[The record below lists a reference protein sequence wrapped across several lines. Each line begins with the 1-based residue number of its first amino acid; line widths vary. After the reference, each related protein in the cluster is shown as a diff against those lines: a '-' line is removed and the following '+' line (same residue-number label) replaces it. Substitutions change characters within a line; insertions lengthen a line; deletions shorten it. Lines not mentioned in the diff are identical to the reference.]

1 MKYIKSTFILFAM
14 LAVSPFMMN
23 AQTAENESDGDTQ
36 VQVAYRKV
44 AESDLIGSVAV
55 LDYEELTEKNYNTYS
70 LDNMQAY
77 VSGFNGN
84 SLWGMDGDNDQ
95 GYLVLIDGVPRA
107 ANNILP
113 TEISQITFLKSAQ
126 AVVLYGSR
134 AAKGAIL
141 ITTKRG
147 TNDGLS
153 VSVRANTGVHVAKA
167 FPEYLGSAEY
177 MTYYNQ
183 ARANDNAGVANPLYS
198 AEEIY
203 YHSAGLNP
211 YRYPNV
217 DYYSSEF
224 INKAYNRTDV
234 TAEISGGGGKAHFYS
249 NISYYNQGDF
259 LKVGEA
265 ANNNTSRFNVRGNVD
280 VVLNDYIKAYINANT
295 TFYDQKSGK
304 GNYWEAAST
313 MRPNFPQH
321 AAPLIPLSM
330 IDPNAIGAWDLI
342 NASGNIITK
351 DGEKY
356 FLGGTQQNMTNVFAD
371 MYAAGRSKWTSRQ
384 FQFDTGVDFDL
395 QNVLKGLTF
404 KTMFAMDYATSYSTS
419 YDNEYAIFTP
429 TWSMYNGKEYITDL
443 KQEGLDKKS
452 GNQNIGGSDADMTI
466 LWSGQFN
473 YDRTFAGKH
482 NVNAMLVA
490 GAFRQS
496 LAGQYHRVANANL
509 GILAAYNYDHKYYFD
524 FSGAFVHSAK
534 LAPGHRGAFSPSVTL
549 GWNIANEDFL
559 KDSDAVNNLTF
570 SVSAS
575 ELNQDIDIAGYY
587 LYAPTWATDR
597 WGYGWADGE
606 DSQYA
611 VSTRGANDLLS
622 FIKRREVSANVKGAF
637 FNRSLTVDASWFM
650 QSMEGYLID
659 NTTTWPSHMATSYP
673 DQSFIPW
680 LNYNNN
686 ARTGF
691 DVSVNYKKTFGDFT
705 FGMGLN
711 ATWYDTIASKRD
723 EVYTD
728 HRKRE
733 GKPLDGI
740 WGYQS
745 AGIFQSQEEIDNYGY
760 NVTLEDGTQQFIHV
774 EQKLGSTV
782 RPGDIR
788 YIDQNGDGVIN
799 TDDQVF
805 LGKGGWYGNPLT
817 MGLNLTL
824 KYKSFTFFALATA
837 GYGAYGVKNSSYYWI
852 DGEDKYSAVVRDSW
866 TKETAATAKYPR
878 LTVAEGANN
887 YVTSDFWMY
896 STNRIDLA
904 KVQLTYEMPSTVLQN
919 NKVIKGFSAYIS
931 GSNLLTISPER
942 KHMEMNV
949 GSAPQTRFYNLG
961 VKLVF

>member
-14 LAVSPFMMN
+14 LAVSPLMMN

-36 VQVAYRKV
+36 VQVAYRTV
-44 AESDLIGSVAV
+44 AEGDLIGSVAV
-55 LDYEELTEKNYNTYS
+55 LDYEELTDKNYNTYS

-84 SLWGMDGDNDQ
+84 SLWGMDGDNNQ

-113 TEISQITFLKSAQ
+113 TEISTITFLKSAQ

-167 FPEYLGSAEY
+167 YPEYLGAAEY
-177 MTYYNQ
+177 MTYYNE
-183 ARANDNAGVANPLYS
+183 ALANDGKPALYTQD
-198 AEEIY
+198 EIY

-211 YRYPNV
+211 YRYPDIN
-217 DYYSSEF
+217 YYSSEY
-224 INKAYNRTDV
+224 INKAYNRSDV
-234 TAEISGGGGKAHFYS
+234 TAEISGGGGRAHFYS

-280 VVLNDYIKAYINANT
+280 VKLNDFIKAYINANT
-295 TFYDQKSGK
+295 TFYDSKSGK
-304 GNYWEAAST
+304 GNYWEAAAT

-321 AAPLIPLSM
+321 AAPLIPIDL
-330 IDPNAIGAWDLI
+330 IDPNATAAWDLV
-342 NASGNIITK
+342 NASGNIITMN
-351 DGEKY
+351 GQRY
-356 FLGGTQQNMTNVFAD
+356 FLAGTQQNKTHVFGD

-384 FQFDTGVDFDL
+384 FQFDAGVEIDL
-395 QNVLKGLTF
+395 GRVLKGLTF
-404 KTMFAMDYATSYSTS
+404 KTVYAVDYATSYSTS
-419 YDNEYAIFTP
+419 YDNEYAIYTP

-452 GNQNIGGSDADMTI
+452 GNQNINGSDADMTM
-466 LWSGQFN
+466 LWTGQFN
-473 YDRTFAGKH
+473 YDRTFAAKH
-482 NVNAMLVA
+482 NVSAMLVA
-490 GAFRQS
+490 GAFRQT
-496 LAGQYHRVANANL
+496 LAGEYHRVANANL
-509 GILAAYNYDHKYYFD
+509 GILASYNYDHRYYFD
-524 FSGAFVHSAK
+524 FSGAAVHSAK

-549 GWNIANEDFL
+549 GWKIGNEAWMDGSDF
-559 KDSDAVNNLTF
+559 DDLTV
-570 SVSAS
+570 SVSGS
-575 ELNQDIDIAGYY
+575 ILNQDIDIAGYY

-611 VSTRGANDLLS
+611 VSTRGANDLLDY
-622 FIKRREVSANVKGAF
+622 IKRKEFSVNVNGALF
-637 FNRSLTVDASWFM
+637 DRTLTFDASYFI

-680 LNYNNN
+680 MNYNNN
-686 ARTGF
+686 GRTGL
-691 DVSVNYKKTFGDFT
+691 DLSINYNKTFGDFALS
-705 FGMGLN
+705 FGLN
-711 ATWYDTIASKRD
+711 TTIYETLATRRD

-728 HRKRE
+728 HRQRE

-745 AGIFQSQEEIDNYGY
+745 AGLFQSQEEIDGWY
-760 NVTLEDGTQQFIHV
+760 
-774 EQKLGSTV
+774 EQNLGSTV
-782 RPGDIR
+782 RPGDIK
-788 YIDQNGDGVIN
+788 YVDQNGDGVVN
-799 TDDQVF
+799 ADDQIY
-805 LGKGGWYGNPLT
+805 LGRGGWYGNPLT
-817 MGLNLTL
+817 FGANLTL
-824 KYKSFTFFALATA
+824 KYKSFTLFALATA
-837 GYGAYGVKNSSYYWI
+837 GTGAYGMKNSTYYWI
-852 DGEDKYSAVVRDSW
+852 DAEDKYSAIVRDRW
-866 TKETAATAKYPR
+866 TPETAATATYPR
-878 LTVAEGANN
+878 LTVSEGANN
-887 YVTSDFWMY
+887 LVNSDFWMY
-896 STNRIDLA
+896 KNNRFDLA
-904 KVQLTYEMPSTVLQN
+904 KVQLTYDMSQSILRN
-919 NKVIKGFSAYIS
+919 NKVVKGFSAYVS

-942 KHMEMNV
+942 KHMEMAV
-949 GSAPQTRFYNLG
+949 GEAPQTRFYNLG
-961 VKLVF
+961 VKLTF

>member
-14 LAVSPFMMN
+14 LAVSPLMMN

-36 VQVAYRKV
+36 VQVAYRTV
-44 AESDLIGSVAV
+44 AEGDLIGSVAV
-55 LDYEELTEKNYNTYS
+55 LDYEELTDKNYNTYS

-84 SLWGMDGDNDQ
+84 SLWGMDGDNNQ

-113 TEISQITFLKSAQ
+113 TEISTITFLKSAQ

-167 FPEYLGSAEY
+167 YPEYLGAAEY
-177 MTYYNQ
+177 MTYYNE
-183 ARANDNAGVANPLYS
+183 ALANDSKPALYTQD
-198 AEEIY
+198 EIY

-211 YRYPNV
+211 YRYPDIN
-217 DYYSSEF
+217 YYSSEY
-224 INKAYNRTDV
+224 INKAYNRSDV
-234 TAEISGGGGKAHFYS
+234 TAEISGGGGRAHFYS

-280 VVLNDYIKAYINANT
+280 VKLNDFIKAYINANT
-295 TFYDQKSGK
+295 TFYDSKSGK
-304 GNYWEAAST
+304 GNYWEAAAT

-321 AAPLIPLSM
+321 AAPLIPIDL
-330 IDPNAIGAWDLI
+330 IDPNATAAWDLV
-342 NASGNIITK
+342 NASGNIITMN
-351 DGEKY
+351 GQRY
-356 FLGGTQQNMTNVFAD
+356 FLAGTQQNKTHVFGD

-384 FQFDTGVDFDL
+384 FQFDAGVEIDL
-395 QNVLKGLTF
+395 GRVLKGLTF
-404 KTMFAMDYATSYSTS
+404 KTVYAVDYATSYSTS
-419 YDNEYAIFTP
+419 YDNEYAIYTP

-452 GNQNIGGSDADMTI
+452 GNQNINGSDADMTM
-466 LWSGQFN
+466 LWTGQFN
-473 YDRTFAGKH
+473 YDRTFAAKH
-482 NVNAMLVA
+482 NVSAMLVA
-490 GAFRQS
+490 GAFRQT
-496 LAGQYHRVANANL
+496 LAGEYHRVANANL
-509 GILAAYNYDHKYYFD
+509 GILASYNYDHRYYFD
-524 FSGAFVHSAK
+524 FSGAAVHSAK

-549 GWNIANEDFL
+549 GWKIGNEAWMDGSDF
-559 KDSDAVNNLTF
+559 DDLTV
-570 SVSAS
+570 SVSGS
-575 ELNQDIDIAGYY
+575 ILNQDIDIAGYY

-611 VSTRGANDLLS
+611 VSTRGANDLLDY
-622 FIKRREVSANVKGAF
+622 IKRKEFSVNVNGAVF
-637 FNRSLTVDASWFM
+637 DRTLTFDASYFI

-680 LNYNNN
+680 MNYNNN
-686 ARTGF
+686 GRMGM
-691 DVSVNYKKTFGDFT
+691 DLSINYNRTFGDFA
-705 FGMGLN
+705 FSVGLN
-711 ATWYDTIASKRD
+711 ATAYETLATRRD

-728 HRKRE
+728 HRQRE

-745 AGIFQSQEEIDNYGY
+745 AGLFQSQEEIDGWY
-760 NVTLEDGTQQFIHV
+760 
-774 EQKLGSTV
+774 EQNLGSTV
-782 RPGDIR
+782 RPGDIK
-788 YIDQNGDGVIN
+788 YVDQNGDGVVN
-799 TDDQVF
+799 ADDQIY
-805 LGKGGWYGNPLT
+805 LGRGGWYGSPLT
-817 MGLNLTL
+817 FGANLTL
-824 KYKSFTFFALATA
+824 KYKSFTLFALATA
-837 GYGAYGVKNSSYYWI
+837 GTGAYGMKNSTYYWI
-852 DGEDKYSAVVRDSW
+852 DAEDKYSAIVRDRW
-866 TKETAATAKYPR
+866 TPETAATATYPR
-878 LTVAEGANN
+878 LTVSEGANN
-887 YVTSDFWMY
+887 LVNSDFWMY
-896 STNRIDLA
+896 KNNRFDLA
-904 KVQLTYEMPSTVLQN
+904 KVQLTYDMSQSILRN
-919 NKVIKGFSAYIS
+919 NKVVKGFSAYVS

-942 KHMEMNV
+942 KHMEMAV
-949 GSAPQTRFYNLG
+949 GEAPQTRFYNLG
-961 VKLVF
+961 VKLTF

>member
-1 MKYIKSTFILFAM
+1 MKYIKSIFILSAM
-14 LAVSPFMMN
+14 LAVSPFTMN
-23 AQTAENESDGDTQ
+23 AQTTENESDGDTQ

-44 AESDLIGSVAV
+44 AADDLIGSVAV

-84 SLWGMDGDNDQ
+84 SLWGMDADNNQ

-147 TNDGLS
+147 TNDGLK
-153 VSVRANTGVHVAKA
+153 VDVRANTGVHVAKA
-167 FPEYLGSAEY
+167 YPEYLGSAEY
-177 MTYYNQ
+177 MTYYNE
-183 ARANDNAGVANPLYS
+183 ALANDGKPALYTQD
-198 AEEIY
+198 EIY

-217 DYYSSEF
+217 DYYSSEY
-224 INKAYNRTDV
+224 ISKAYNRSDV
-234 TAEISGGGGKAHFYS
+234 TAEISGGGGRAHFYS
-249 NISYYNQGDF
+249 NISYYNEGDF

-280 VVLNDYIKAYINANT
+280 VKLNDFIKAYINANT
-295 TFYDQKSGK
+295 TFYDAKSAK
-304 GNYWEAAST
+304 GSYWEAAAT

-342 NASGNIITK
+342 NTSGNIITK

-356 FLGGTQQNMTNVFAD
+356 FLAGTQQNTTNVFAD

-384 FQFDTGVDFDL
+384 FQFDTGVEFDL
-395 QNVLKGLTF
+395 QRVLKGLTF
-404 KTMFAMDYATSYSTS
+404 KTVFAMDYATSYSTS
-419 YDNEYAIFTP
+419 YDNSYAIYTP
-429 TWSMYNGKEYITDL
+429 TWSMYNGQEYITDL
-443 KQEGLDKKS
+443 KQEGLDEKS
-452 GNQNIGGSDADMTI
+452 GNQNIGGSDADMTL
-466 LWSGQFN
+466 LWTGQFN

-482 NVNAMLVA
+482 NVNAMVVA
-490 GAFRQS
+490 GAFRQT
-496 LAGQYHRVANANL
+496 LAGEYHRTANANL
-509 GILAAYNYDHKYYFD
+509 GVLASYNYDHRYYVD
-524 FSGAFVHSAK
+524 FSGAAVHSAK

-549 GWNIANEDFL
+549 GWNIANESFL
-559 KDSDAVNNLTF
+559 KDSDAVNNLTL

-611 VSTRGANDLLS
+611 VSTRGANELLT
-622 FIKRREVSANVKGAF
+622 FIKRREVSANIKGAF
-637 FNRSLTVDASWFM
+637 FNRSLTFDASYFI

-659 NTTTWPSHMATSYP
+659 NTTTWPSHMSTSYP

-680 LNYNNN
+680 MNYNNN

-691 DVSVNYKKTFGDFT
+691 DASINYNKSFGDFSLSA
-705 FGMGLN
+705 GLN
-711 ATWYDTIASKRD
+711 ATWYDTVASKRD
-723 EVYTD
+723 EVYKD
-728 HRKRE
+728 HRQRE

-745 AGIFQSQEEIDNYGY
+745 AGLFQSQEEIDGWY
-760 NVTLEDGTQQFIHV
+760 
-774 EQKLGSTV
+774 EQNLGSTV
-782 RPGDIR
+782 RPGDIK
-788 YIDQNGDGVIN
+788 YVDQNGDGVVN
-799 TDDQVF
+799 SDDQIY
-805 LGKGGWYGNPLT
+805 LGKGGWYGSPLT
-817 MGLNLTL
+817 FGANLTL
-824 KYKSFTFFALATA
+824 KYKSFTLFALATA

-852 DGEDKYSAVVRDSW
+852 DDQDKYSAIVRDRW
-866 TKETAATAKYPR
+866 TPETAATATYPR
-878 LTVAEGANN
+878 LTVSEGANN
-887 YVTSDFWMY
+887 FVTSDFWMY
-896 STNRIDLA
+896 KANRIDIA
-904 KVQLTYEMPSTVLQN
+904 KVQLTYDMPSSVLKN
-919 NKVIKGFSAYIS
+919 NKVVKSFSAYIS
-931 GSNLLTISPER
+931 GSNLATISKER

-961 VKLVF
+961 VKIGF